1 MKKDSEKTQ
10 LEKSAKLSAEAE
22 VKRMNA
28 QKNLSNLE
36 EKIAYQKK
44 SQEGQETKVHELEL
58 KAEAEKQSLITDSK
72 AIEQKA
78 HELELMKA
86 SNIAIEK
93 RMDEDKKAVAL
104 LESKK

>member
-36 EKIAYQKK
+36 EKIAY
-44 SQEGQETKVHELEL
+44 
-58 KAEAEKQSLITDSK
+58 
-72 AIEQKA
+72 
-78 HELELMKA
+78 
-86 SNIAIEK
+86 
-93 RMDEDKKAVAL
+93 
-104 LESKK
+104 